1 MRAFELIRFLLVL
14 VLFQTSLIGFSQ
26 ETINFEI
33 PLIDRPP
40 TLDDFSGMQPSS
52 EIAVMMSRAQDF
64 TQREPSNGD
73 PATQETVVYAAYD
86 SDNFYAIFL
95 AFDTEADQV
104 RANFAPR
111 EEIQNDD
118 WVGLLIDTFN
128 DQRTAYGFGSSAAGT
143 QSDGRWSD
151 LARGSNG
158 WDGSYEALW
167 YTDSRLTDTGYMVQ
181 MTIP

>member
-1 MRAFELIRFLLVL
+1 MRAFKLIRFFLVL
-14 VLFQTSLIGFSQ
+14 VLIQTSFVSFSQ
-26 ETINFEI
+26 ETVNFEI

-40 TLDDFSGMQPSS
+40 TLDDFSGMEPSP
-52 EIAVMMSRAQDF
+52 EIASMMARAMDF
-64 TQREPSNGD
+64 TQREPSDGD

-86 SDNFYAIFL
+86 SENFYAIFL

-128 DQRTAYGFGSSAAGT
+128 DQRAAYGFGSSAAGV

-151 LARGSNG
+151 LARGNNLSLIHI
-158 WDGSYEALW
+158 SEPTRPY
-167 YTDSRLTDTGYMVQ
+167 
-181 MTIP
+181 